1 MENIKVNLSDLYL
14 SEDQQIK
21 EDGYDQRSGYE
32 YKLKIGDRRYLL
44 NYDVNKNPTKMGIKV
59 KFFPLDDKGNEIMN
73 PSDELLAQMQN
84 DISTKLSPK
93 FNEYRLEFDED
104 EGAPEENVVAFQIP
118 LSSFISF
125 IANTIFKD
133 SE

>member
-84 DISTKLSPK
+84 DGD
-93 FNEYRLEFDED
+93 F
-104 EGAPEENVVAFQIP
+104 
-118 LSSFISF
+118 
-125 IANTIFKD
+125 
-133 SE
+133 

>member
-1 MENIKVNLSDLYL
+1 MENFKIRLSDLYL
-14 SEDQQIK
+14 TEEQQIS
-21 EDGYDQRSGYE
+21 EDGYDQRAGYE
-32 YKLKIGDRRYLL
+32 YKLKVGDRRYILT
-44 NYDVNKNPTKMGIKV
+44 YDVNKNPTKKGIKV

>member
-1 MENIKVNLSDLYL
+1 MENIKVNLSELYL

-59 KFFPLDDKGNEIMN
+59 KFFPLDDNGNEIMN

>member
-1 MENIKVNLSDLYL
+1 MENFKLNLSDIFL
-14 SEDQQIK
+14 SEDFK
-21 EDGYDQRSGYE
+21 LNEDGFDQRSGYE

>member
-1 MENIKVNLSDLYL
+1 MENFKLNLSDIFL
-14 SEDQQIK
+14 SEDFK
-21 EDGYDQRSGYE
+21 LNEDGFDQRSGYE
-32 YKLKIGDRRYLL
+32 YKLKIGDRRYVL

-93 FNEYRLEFDED
+93 FNEYKLEFDED

>member
-1 MENIKVNLSDLYL
+1 MENLKLNLSDIYL
-14 SEDQQIK
+14 TEEQK
-21 EDGYDQRSGYE
+21 LAEDGFDQRSGYE
-32 YKLKIGDRRYLL
+32 YKLKVGDRRYLL

-59 KFFPLDDKGNEIMN
+59 KFFPLDDNGNEIMN

>member
-1 MENIKVNLSDLYL
+1 MENLKLNLSDIYL
-14 SEDQQIK
+14 TEEQK
-21 EDGYDQRSGYE
+21 LAEDGFDQRSGYE
-32 YKLKIGDRRYLL
+32 YKLKVGDRRYIL

-93 FNEYRLEFDED
+93 FNEYKLEFDED

>member
-32 YKLKIGDRRYLL
+32 YKLKIGDRKYLL

-104 EGAPEENVVAFQIP
+104 EGAPEENVVDFQIP

>member
-1 MENIKVNLSDLYL
+1 MKNTKLSLQDLIESKVDT
-14 SEDQQIK
+14 IK
-21 EDGYDQRSGYE
+21 EDEYDQRAGYE
-32 YKLKIGDRRYLL
+32 YKIRIGDNKYKLV
-44 NYDVNKNPTKMGIKV
+44 YGVNKNPTKIGIKV
-59 KFFPLDDKGNEIMN
+59 KFFPLDSNGNEILN

-118 LSSFISF
+118 LSSIISF
-125 IANTIFKD
+125 FASTIFTD
-133 SE
+133 EA

>member
-1 MENIKVNLSDLYL
+1 MKNTKLSLRDLIESKVDT
-14 SEDQQIK
+14 IK
-21 EDGYDQRSGYE
+21 EDEYDQRAGYE
-32 YKLKIGDRRYLL
+32 YKIRIGDNKYKLV
-44 NYDVNKNPTKMGIKV
+44 YGVNKNPTKIGIKV
-59 KFFPLDDKGNEIMN
+59 KFFPLDSNGNEILN

-118 LSSFISF
+118 LSSIISF
-125 IANTIFKD
+125 FASTIFTD
-133 SE
+133 EA

>member
-1 MENIKVNLSDLYL
+1 MKNTKLSLRDLIESKVDT
-14 SEDQQIK
+14 IK
-21 EDGYDQRSGYE
+21 EDEYDQRAGYE
-32 YKLKIGDRRYLL
+32 YKIRIGDNRYKLV
-44 NYDVNKNPTKMGIKV
+44 YGVNKNPTKIGIKV
-59 KFFPLDDKGNEIMN
+59 KFFPLDSNGNEILN

-118 LSSFISF
+118 LSSIISF
-125 IANTIFKD
+125 FASTIFTD
-133 SE
+133 EA

>member
-14 SEDQQIK
+14 SEEQQIA
-21 EDGYDQRSGYE
+21 EDGYDQRGGYE
-32 YKLKIGDRRYLL
+32 YKLKIGDRKYLL

>member
-1 MENIKVNLSDLYL
+1 MENFKISLSDLYL
-14 SEDQQIK
+14 TEEQQIS
-21 EDGYDQRSGYE
+21 EDGYDQRGGYE
-32 YKLKIGDRRYLL
+32 YKLKVGDRRYILT
-44 NYDVNKNPTKMGIKV
+44 YDVNKNPTKKGIKV

-84 DISTKLSPK
+84 DIS
-93 FNEYRLEFDED
+93 NEYRLEFDED

>member
-1 MENIKVNLSDLYL
+1 MENFKISLSDLYL
-14 SEDQQIK
+14 TEEQQIS
-21 EDGYDQRSGYE
+21 EDGYDQRAGYE
-32 YKLKIGDRRYLL
+32 YKLKVGDRRYILT
-44 NYDVNKNPTKMGIKV
+44 YDVNKNPTKKGIKV

>member
-1 MENIKVNLSDLYL
+1 MENFKLNLSDLFL
-14 SEDQQIK
+14 SEDQK
-21 EDGYDQRSGYE
+21 LAEDGFDQRSGYE
-32 YKLKIGDRRYLL
+32 YKLKVGDRRYIL

-93 FNEYRLEFDED
+93 FNEYKLEFDED